1 VLSTL
6 LASIAAGYG
15 LQRLGLPVGW
25 LIGPL
30 MITAAHNFLATAPWN
45 LPPLFRR
52 TGEFLLGVTIG
63 SLFTLAVARLMLAHI
78 VPVLISI
85 VGAIFSGLICGQ
97 FFLRHSKLDPATA
110 FFATPAGGAA
120 EMASLARQYG
130 GDEQLVATYHSTRI
144 ALIVLGVPLALTFFY
159 HSTLNHAPPLSQW
172 DLPHFTANAI
182 VFLIG
187 GVGAW
192 LAVRFRLPGG
202 MLIGVIL
209 ITALTNIISGDAL
222 PPIPR
227 EFRYTAQMLVGAA
240 IGCSFN
246 VATIHRIR
254 ALYKLQL
261 QTTVL
266 LLALSMI
273 WALLL
278 WVMTPLDL
286 LTAVLS
292 TAPAGCAE
300 MTATAIA
307 LGADAPIVAAV
318 QALRVIAVTVVMPI
332 LIRRIM
338 QRQPNGPPA

>member
-1 VLSTL
+1 
-6 LASIAAGYG
+6 
-15 LQRLGLPVGW
+15 
-25 LIGPL
+25 
-30 MITAAHNFLATAPWN
+30 M
-45 LPPLFRR
+45 
-52 TGEFLLGVTIG
+52 
-63 SLFTLAVARLMLAHI
+63 
-78 VPVLISI
+78 
-85 VGAIFSGLICGQ
+85 
-97 FFLRHSKLDPATA
+97 
-110 FFATPAGGAA
+110 
-120 EMASLARQYG
+120 
-130 GDEQLVATYHSTRI
+130 
-144 ALIVLGVPLALTFFY
+144 
-159 HSTLNHAPPLSQW
+159 
-172 DLPHFTANAI
+172 PHFTANAL

-192 LAVRFRLPGG
+192 LAVKFRLPGG
-202 MLIGVIL
+202 MLIGTIIVIG
-209 ITALTNIISGDAL
+209 LTNIVSGDAL

-227 EFRYTAQMLVGAA
+227 EFRYAAQILVGAA

-246 VATIHRIR
+246 IATIRRIR

-261 QTTVL
+261 QTTAL

-278 WVMTPLDL
+278 WAMTPLDL

-318 QALRVIAVTVVMPI
+318 QALRVIAVTVIMPI

-338 QRQPNGPPA
+338 QRRLNKPPFNP

>member
-1 VLSTL
+1 
-6 LASIAAGYG
+6 
-15 LQRLGLPVGW
+15 
-25 LIGPL
+25 LIV
-30 MITAAHNFLATAPWN
+30 TAAHNFLAPTPWN
-45 LPPLFRR
+45 LPPFFRR

-63 SLFTLAVARLMLAHI
+63 SLFTLAVARLILAHLF
-78 VPVLISI
+78 PVFISI
-85 VGAIFSGLICGQ
+85 AGAIISGLICGY
-97 FFLRHSKLDPATA
+97 FFLRHSKIDPATA

-144 ALIVLGVPLALTFFY
+144 ALIVLAVPLALTFFY
-159 HSTLNHAPPLSQW
+159 HPTLSHAPPLSHW
-172 DLPHFTANAI
+172 DLPHFSANAV

-187 GVGAW
+187 GMGAW
-192 LAVRFRLPGG
+192 LAVKFRLPGG
-202 MLIGVIL
+202 MLIGTIIVIG
-209 ITALTNIISGDAL
+209 LTNIVSGDAL

-227 EFRYTAQMLVGAA
+227 EFRYAAQILVGAA

-246 VATIHRIR
+246 LAAIHRIR

-261 QTTVL
+261 QTTAL

-278 WVMTPLDL
+278 WAMTPLDL

-318 QALRVIAVTVVMPI
+318 QALRVIAVTVIMPI

-338 QRQPNGPPA
+338 QRQLNKPPFNQ